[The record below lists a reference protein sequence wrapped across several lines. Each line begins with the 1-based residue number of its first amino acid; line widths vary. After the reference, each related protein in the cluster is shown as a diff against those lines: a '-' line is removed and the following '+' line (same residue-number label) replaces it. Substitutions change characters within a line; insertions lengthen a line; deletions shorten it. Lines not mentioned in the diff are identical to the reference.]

1 MGPKI
6 LTVDHR
12 DLECLDERAPIGLFD
27 SGVGGL
33 SVAWH
38 IRGELPAEK
47 LLYIAD
53 SAYAPYGGKTSAQVE
68 ERAVKLSRYLAQ
80 RRIKALV
87 VACNTAT
94 AAAIHRLR
102 SLHTV
107 PIIGMEP
114 ALKPA
119 VAMTRTGVIGVLATA
134 GTLNSDKFY
143 RLQAEVGRGVRI
155 ITQPCPG
162 LVELVENGNL
172 DGIKTRRL
180 AAQYL
185 GNLLSRGVDTVVLGC
200 THYPFLIP
208 LFRHIAG
215 PEIRVLDTGIPVSK
229 QVRRQLEARN
239 LCAAPG
245 KDGGLEILS
254 TGDLARAREVIAKL
268 WGSAL
273 LVDALGDLDDISQDR
288 GSCGN

>member
-1 MGPKI
+1 MGTRI
-6 LTVDHR
+6 LTAVAGDLDH
-12 DLECLDERAPIGLFD
+12 LDQGAPIGIFD

-38 IRGELPAEK
+38 IRAELPAER

-53 SAYAPYGGKTSAQVE
+53 SAYAPYGGKSSDQVE
-68 ERAVKLSRYLAQ
+68 DRAVKLSRYLAG
-80 RRIKALV
+80 RGAKALV

-102 SLHTV
+102 SLHTI

-143 RLQAEVGRGVRI
+143 RLQAEFGRGVEI
-155 ITQPCPG
+155 VTQPCPG
-162 LVELVENGNL
+162 LVELVEMGNL
-172 DGIKTRRL
+172 DGFETRQL

-185 GNLLSRGVDTVVLGC
+185 GHLLSRGVDTVVLGC

-208 LFRHIAG
+208 LFRYIAG
-215 PEIRVLDTGIPVSK
+215 SEVQVLDAGIPVSR
-229 QVRRQLEARN
+229 QVRRQLESRN
-239 LCAAPG
+239 LCAPAG
-245 KDGGLEILS
+245 NAGGLEILS
-254 TGDLARAREVIAKL
+254 TGDTERARAVIAKL
-268 WGSAL
+268 WGSPL
-273 LVDALGDLDDISQDR
+273 PVDPLGELDELGLVAVHP
-288 GSCGN
+288 